1 MGVKGYSD
9 AINHAFAFAAK
20 HHDRQVRKGT
30 KLPYFTQPA
39 NVAVILS
46 RYGCGDNT
54 VVAGILHDVAQDS
67 IREGAT
73 LEMLEQRIGEKFG
86 AEPLS
91 LLLAVTQR
99 RLDDDGVE
107 LDLDEMKTD
116 YLDRLASAPRPALW
130 VSAAEKLHNVNSLLS
145 DVRRTMD
152 PDSVWSRTSGGRDTT
167 VKWYRDVLNRFAQ
180 IGFTEP
186 ITEELA
192 EAVTALEKS

>member
-1 MGVKGYSD
+1 
-9 AINHAFAFAAK
+9 
-20 HHDRQVRKGT
+20 
-30 KLPYFTQPA
+30 
-39 NVAVILS
+39 
-46 RYGCGDNT
+46 
-54 VVAGILHDVAQDS
+54 
-67 IREGAT
+67 
-73 LEMLEQRIGEKFG
+73 
-86 AEPLS
+86 
-91 LLLAVTQR
+91 
-99 RLDDDGVE
+99 
-107 LDLDEMKTD
+107 LDEMKTD